1 MPPSKKT
8 PVKKTAKKKAPPKKP
23 TTKKAT
29 VKKATVKKVVTKPVV
44 ADVPPTVVA
53 DVPPTVVAD
62 VPPTVVATVLP
73 TVVTVLPTVV
83 TVPPT
88 VVTNNE
94 SECSKLKDQL
104 NEMLT
109 YVNSLGDM
117 SFNDLKKNLQRDLT
131 RLTKSALT
139 QCNKV
144 EKENNKFTKK
154 KTKREQT
161 QGTGFEKKVLISPE
175 FKNFI
180 LTYCNGTVGEDNLL
194 SRKEGSNYIH
204 TYIKGHNIQ
213 KPECK
218 RHLQPDKALQSILGE
233 LTKDVNAKT
242 GKKDSDV
249 GYTYFNLQK
258 YIKGCYLPSV

>member
-1 MPPSKKT
+1 MPPSKKP
-8 PVKKTAKKKAPPKKP
+8 PVKKTKKKAPVKK
-23 TTKKAT
+23 TTKS
-29 VKKATVKKVVTKPVV
+29 VVSEPVVSEPVVSEPVVAEPVVESVVVVEEVIAKPVV
-44 ADVPPTVVA
+44 DES
-53 DVPPTVVAD
+53 
-62 VPPTVVATVLP
+62 
-73 TVVTVLPTVV
+73 VTST
-83 TVPPT
+83 TGPPT
-88 VVTNNE
+88 VVTTNE
-94 SECSKLKDQL
+94 SECSKLKNQL
-104 NEMLT
+104 NEMLV
-109 YVNSLGDM
+109 YVNTIGDM
-117 SFNDLKKNLQRDLT
+117 SFNDLKKNLQKDLT
-131 RLTKSALT
+131 RLTKTALLH
-139 QCNKV
+139 CNKV

-175 FKNFI
+175 FKAFI
-180 LTYCNGTVGEDNLL
+180 INDCKGTVGDDNFL

-233 LTKDVNAKT
+233 LTQDVNAKT

-258 YIKGCYLPSV
+258 YIKGCYVSTV